1 MPFVTSKD
9 GTQIGYSVVGSGPAI
24 VLVDGALCSRE
35 MGPATPLANELKDSF
50 TVYTYDRR
58 GRGESGDT
66 KPYSTEREIEDLAAV
81 IEVAGGS
88 VAIYAISSGVIL
100 ALEAANTIP
109 GITGMVLYEAP
120 VFTDGTRKPVP
131 ADYVQRMDQ
140 LVASGDTAGA
150 IKHFMQNGIGI
161 PWYGIMMMGLFGMFK
176 KMAPV
181 GATLPYDTAFVNPL
195 WTYKPIPAGR
205 WSNVTVPVLTM
216 GGSKSDIWMQN
227 AQKAIAAN
235 LPNARHQT
243 LVGQNHM
250 VAATAIAPVIKEF
263 LTHDHQANLQDRAA

>member
-9 GTQIGYSVVGSGPAI
+9 GTCIGYSVVGSGPAI
-24 VLVDGALCSRE
+24 VLVDGAMCSRD
-35 MGPATPLANELKDSF
+35 MGPATPLAAELKDKF

-66 KPYSTEREIEDLAAV
+66 KPYATEREIEDLAAV
-81 IEVAGGS
+81 IDAAGGS

-120 VFTDGTRKPVP
+120 IFTDTTRKPVP
-131 ADYVQRMDQ
+131 SDYVQRMDQ
-140 LVASGDTAGA
+140 LVASGDGAGA
-150 IKHFMQNGIGI
+150 VKHFMQNGIQV
-161 PWYGIMMMGLFGMFK
+161 PWFVLMMMGMFGMFK

-181 GATLPYDTAFVNPL
+181 GPTLPYDTAFVFPL
-195 WTYKPIPAGR
+195 WTYKAIPSNR
-205 WSNVTVPVLTM
+205 WPKVTVPVLAI
-216 GGSKSDIWMQN
+216 GGSKSDTWMQN

-235 LPNARHQT
+235 LPNAEHKT
-243 LVGQNHM
+243 LAGQNHM
-250 VAATAIAPVIKEF
+250 VAAKAIATMIKEF
-263 LTHDHQANLQDRAA
+263 LAA

>member
-1 MPFVTSKD
+1 MMPFVTSKD
-9 GTQIGYSVVGSGPAI
+9 GTRIGYSVVGGGPAI

-35 MGPATPLANELKDSF
+35 MGPATPLAEELKDRF

-66 KPYSTEREIEDLAAV
+66 KPYATQREIEDLQAV
-81 IEVAGGS
+81 IEAAGGS
-88 VAIYAISSGVIL
+88 VTIYAISSGVVL

-120 VFTDGTRKPVP
+120 IFTDGTRKPVP
-131 ADYVQRMDQ
+131 SDYVQRMDQ
-140 LVASGDTAGA
+140 LVAEGDNAGA
-150 IKHFMQNGIGI
+150 VKHFMQNGIAI
-161 PWYGIMMMGLFGMFK
+161 PWFGILMMQLFGMFK

-181 GATLPYDTAFVNPL
+181 GPTLPYDTAFVHPL

-205 WSNVTVPVLTM
+205 WSNVKVPVLTM
-216 GGSKSDIWMQN
+216 GGSKSDTWMQN

-235 LPNARHQT
+235 LSNARHKT
-243 LVGQNHM
+243 LEGQNHM
-250 VAATAIAPVIKEF
+250 VAPTAIAPVIKEF
-263 LTHDHQANLQDRAA
+263 LAA

>member
-1 MPFVTSKD
+1 MMPFVTSKD
-9 GTQIGYSVVGSGPAI
+9 GTRIGYSVVGGGPAI

-35 MGPATPLANELKDSF
+35 MGPATPLAEELKDRF

-66 KPYSTEREIEDLAAV
+66 KPYATQREIEDLQAV
-81 IEVAGGS
+81 IEAAGGS
-88 VAIYAISSGVIL
+88 VTIYAISSGVVL

-120 VFTDGTRKPVP
+120 IFTDGTRKPVP
-131 ADYVQRMDQ
+131 SDYVQRMDQ
-140 LVASGDTAGA
+140 LVAEGDNAGA
-150 IKHFMQNGIGI
+150 VKHFMQNGIAI
-161 PWYGIMMMGLFGMFK
+161 PWFGILMMQLFGMFK

-181 GATLPYDTAFVNPL
+181 GPTLPYDTAFVHPL

-205 WSNVTVPVLTM
+205 WSNVEVPVLTM
-216 GGSKSDIWMQN
+216 GGSKSDTWMQN

-235 LPNARHQT
+235 LANARHKT
-243 LVGQNHM
+243 LKGQNHM
-250 VAATAIAPVIKEF
+250 VAPKAIAPVIKEF
-263 LTHDHQANLQDRAA
+263 LAA

>member
-9 GTQIGYSVVGSGPAI
+9 GTRIGYSVAGSGPAI
-24 VLVDGALCSRE
+24 VLVDGAMCWRE
-35 MGPATPLANELKDSF
+35 MGPATPLAAELKDRF

-66 KPYSTEREIEDLAAV
+66 KPYATQREIEDLQAV
-81 IEVAGGS
+81 IEAAGGS

-120 VFTDGTRKPVP
+120 ISTDSTRKPVP
-131 ADYVQRMDQ
+131 ADYVQRMDR
-140 LVASGDTAGA
+140 LVASGDNAGA
-150 IKHFMQNGIGI
+150 VKHFMQNGIAI
-161 PWYGIMMMGLFGMFK
+161 PWFGIVMMQLFGMFK

-181 GATLPYDTAFVNPL
+181 GPTLPYDNAFVTPL
-195 WTYKPIPAGR
+195 WTGKAIPAGR
-205 WSNVTVPVLTM
+205 WSNVTMPVLAI
-216 GGSKSDIWMQN
+216 GGSKSDTWMQN

-235 LPNARHQT
+235 LPNARHRT
-243 LVGQNHM
+243 LEGQNHM
-250 VAATAIAPVIKEF
+250 VSPTAIAPTIKEF
-263 LTHDHQANLQDRAA
+263 FAA